1 MRPFHLASGQPVARL
16 GQGAWA
22 IGDERVRRKDEIA
35 ALRLGLDLG
44 LALID
49 TAELYG
55 GGRSEELI
63 AEAIA
68 GRREEVFL
76 VSKVLPGNASKRGT
90 IEACK
95 RSLQRLKADFLD
107 LYLLHWRESKPLEPT
122 LEAFASLKSSGLI
135 RDYGVSNFDVDDM
148 EEAAAIAGGD
158 RIAANQVLYNPND
171 RGVEFDLLPWCRERG
186 VTVMAYT
193 PLGNSGRRMQAIL
206 ANKALR
212 AIAERRDA
220 TPAQVSLAWLL
231 RNDNVVA
238 IPKAGTPAH
247 VRENRAALDLQL
259 TTDDLREIDQAFP
272 PPRRKTS
279 LAMV

>member
-1 MRPFHLASGQPVARL
+1 MPSFRLPSGEPVARL

-55 GGRSEELI
+55 SGRSEELI

-68 GRREEVFL
+68 HRRDQVFL
-76 VSKVLPGNASKRGT
+76 VSKVLPGNATKRGT

-95 RSLQRLKADFLD
+95 RSLQRLRTDYLD

-122 LEAFASLKSSGLI
+122 LEAFVSLKSSGLV

-148 EEAAAIAGGD
+148 EEAASVAGGEW
-158 RIAANQVLYNPND
+158 ITANQVLYNLNE
-171 RGVEFDLLPWCRERG
+171 RGVEFDLIPWCRERAM
-186 VTVMAYT
+186 TVMAYT
-193 PLGNSGRRMQAIL
+193 PLGNSGSRMEAIL
-206 ANKALR
+206 GNKTLR
-212 AIAERRDA
+212 SIADRLRA
-220 TPAQVSLAWLL
+220 TPAQIALAWLL
-231 RNDNVVA
+231 RKDHVVA
-238 IPKAGTPAH
+238 IPKAGTPEH
-247 VRENRAALDLQL
+247 VRENRAALDLVL
-259 TTDDLREIDQAFP
+259 TKEDLREIDAAFP
-272 PPRRKTS
+272 PPRHKAP
-279 LAMV
+279 LAIL

>member
-122 LEAFASLKSSGLI
+122 LEAFVSLKSSGLI

>member
-1 MRPFHLASGQPVARL
+1 MPAFHLVSGQAVARL

-22 IGDERVRRKDEIA
+22 IGDERARRKDEIA

-55 GGRSEELI
+55 SGRSEELI

-68 GRREEVFL
+68 GRRGEVYL
-76 VSKVLPGNASKRGT
+76 VSKVLPSNATKQGT

-95 RSLQRLKADFLD
+95 RSLERLRIDYLD

-122 LEAFASLKSSGLI
+122 LEAFVSLKSEGLI

-148 EEAAAIAGGD
+148 EEAAAIPGGNG
-158 RIAANQVLYNPND
+158 IAANQVLYNLNA
-171 RGVEFDLLPWCRERG
+171 RGVEFDLLRWCREHG
-186 VTVMAYT
+186 TTVMAYT
-193 PLGNSGRRMQAIL
+193 PLGNSGRRMLAIL
-206 ANKALR
+206 GNETLR
-212 AIAERRDA
+212 AVAKRHDA
-220 TPAQVSLAWLL
+220 TPAQIALAWLL
-231 RNDNVVA
+231 RNDNVVV

-247 VRENRAALDLQL
+247 VRENRAALDLEL
-259 TTDDLREIDQAFP
+259 TPEDLREIDAAFP

-279 LAMV
+279 LAML